1 MPPSGLIELWH
12 ASCEGVLCLRE
23 LRTKTK
29 AMITNLEQLY
39 YDQIRDIHSA
49 ETQLVAALPMMISNA
64 SSPDLRKT
72 LAHHLEET
80 KQQKSRIEF
89 IASAHGIIL
98 EGAECE
104 AMRGL
109 IRESKKHMSDTLEGD
124 VRDAVLIASGN
135 RIEHYEIAAY
145 GVARSFARC
154 LDFWD
159 DAELLDESLREESA
173 ADDAI
178 TKVAMGGLFRAGV
191 NDAAV

>member
-1 MPPSGLIELWH
+1 
-12 ASCEGVLCLRE
+12 
-23 LRTKTK
+23 
-29 AMITNLEQLY
+29 MITNLEQLY

-49 ETQLVAALPMMISNA
+49 ESQLIGALPAMISNA
-64 SSPDLRKT
+64 SSAELRKT
-72 LAHHLEET
+72 LVHHLEET

-109 IRESKKHMSDTLEGD
+109 IRESKKHMNDALEGD

-159 DAELLDESLREESA
+159 DSELLDESLREESA

-178 TKVAMGGLFRAGV
+178 TKVAMGGIFRAGV

>member
-1 MPPSGLIELWH
+1 MRKKSK
-12 ASCEGVLCLRE
+12 V
-23 LRTKTK
+23 
-29 AMITNLEQLY
+29 MITNLEQLY

-49 ETQLVAALPMMISNA
+49 ESQLIAALPMMISNA
-64 SSPDLRKT
+64 SSAELRKAFT
-72 LAHHLEET
+72 HHLEET
-80 KQQKSRIEF
+80 KQQKSRIEH
-89 IASAHGIIL
+89 IASVHGVIL

-124 VRDAVLIASGN
+124 VRDAILIASGN

-154 LDFWD
+154 LDFWE
-159 DAELLDESLREESA
+159 DAELFDESLREESA

-178 TKVAMGGLFRAGV
+178 TKVATGGLFRAGV
-191 NDAAV
+191 NEAAV